1 MSGKSPIIKTSPHLP
16 LTPSPPQPITVIM
29 GIQPDMIL
37 GGRAIA
43 LPNRLERFVL

>member
-16 LTPSPPQPITVIM
+16 LTPSTHHRNYGY

-43 LPNRLERFVL
+43 LPNQLERFVL